1 MQLLNKAL
9 IRIIGESSGEAET
22 TEDAKDQNR
31 TSLFH
36 YKQRTA
42 TSFIALTRPTW

>member
-1 MQLLNKAL
+1 MQLLKKDL

-22 TEDAKDQNR
+22 TEDAKDQTR

-36 YKQRTA
+36 YEQRNA